1 MTQSTRAFFTASL
14 VALPAA
20 ALLYLL
26 ALLGAPGAWP
36 AMVHLTIFGSITGM
50 IFAVNYQTMPVFS
63 GRDFPFPRLIW
74 LHWAA
79 WLLGVALASA
89 GLLARWDVAALL
101 GIALE
106 LAAAL
111 IFGANTVLL
120 FARGVP
126 RPTPPLAPPIPGQP
140 AVDKVGTRA
149 TKGAGISLIL
159 ALLLLLANQIGWID
173 SVWVLPA
180 EHLATLGWIMLMIV
194 GVADHVLPRFS
205 GRGTRGP
212 AWAGWQ
218 LRAHYAALALLVLG
232 LGYGWAW
239 VFAAGGLLMTLALAL
254 FAWTVWP
261 TLQAIR
267 TQSTP
272 GAIAAIAADQ
282 VAVRRQKA
290 GRVRS

>member
-1 MTQSTRAFFTASL
+1 
-14 VALPAA
+14 
-20 ALLYLL
+20 
-26 ALLGAPGAWP
+26 
-36 AMVHLTIFGSITGM
+36 
-50 IFAVNYQTMPVFS
+50 VNYHTMPVFS
-63 GRDFPFPRLIW
+63 GRDFPLPRLIW

-79 WLLGVALASA
+79 WFVGVALASA
-89 GLLARWDVAALL
+89 GPLAHWSAATRL

-140 AVDKVGTRA
+140 AVDRVGTQA
-149 TKGAGISLIL
+149 TQGAGISLIL
-159 ALLLLLANQIGWID
+159 ALLLLLANQLGWLD
-173 SVWVLPA
+173 GMWVLPA

-194 GVADHVLPRFS
+194 GVANHVLPRFS

-212 AWAGWQ
+212 QWAGWQ

-232 LGYGWAW
+232 LGFGRAWA
-239 VFAAGGLLMTLALAL
+239 FAAGGLLMALALAL

-267 TQSTP
+267 ARPSP
-272 GAIAAIAADQ
+272 GAVATVAADQ
-282 VAVRRQKA
+282 ITVRRQKA
-290 GRVRS
+290 GR

>member
-1 MTQSTRAFFTASL
+1 MTRSTRAFFTAGL

-36 AMVHLTIFGSITGM
+36 AMVHLTIFGWITGM
-50 IFAVNYQTMPVFS
+50 IFAVNYHTMPVFS

-74 LHWAA
+74 LHWAT
-79 WLLGVALASA
+79 WLVGVALASA
-89 GLLARWDVAALL
+89 GPLVDWDAAAPL

-126 RPTPPLAPPIPGQP
+126 RPTRPPAPPIPEQP
-140 AVDKVGTRA
+140 AVDKVGTQA
-149 TKGAGISLIL
+149 TRGAAISLML
-159 ALLLLLANQIGWID
+159 ALLLLLASQLGWID
-173 SVWVLPA
+173 GAWVLPA
-180 EHLATLGWIMLMIV
+180 EHLATLGWIMFMIV
-194 GVADHVLPRFS
+194 GVANHVLPRFS
-205 GRGTRGP
+205 GHGTRG
-212 AWAGWQ
+212 ARLAGWQ
-218 LRAHYAALALLVLG
+218 LRGHYAALVLLVLG
-232 LGYGWAW
+232 LGFEWAW
-239 VFAAGGLLMTLALAL
+239 LFAAGGLLMALALAL

-267 TQSTP
+267 TRAAP
-272 GAIAAIAADQ
+272 GTVATIAADR

-290 GRVRS
+290 GR